1 MSTKITV
8 AYGDNF
14 HLYRESFDEDYI
26 YLEME
31 GVQFEASYNQVTMPI
46 PIHIWEVIRQ
56 YQGIDLSWVLSTDD
70 EIMRYVEQEVDGR
83 IQKYQQ
89 AESQKHQRLIALSG
103 AIVYGDADTP
113 RQQQL
118 DRGIAYFYRLRDH
131 QRQIK
136 QAIEQLA
143 QANQNT

>member
-14 HLYRESFDEDYI
+14 HLYRESLDEDYI

-31 GVQFEASYNQVTMPI
+31 GVKFEASYNQVMMPI

-56 YQGIDLSWVLSTDD
+56 YPGIDLSWASRTDD
-70 EIMRYVEQEVDGR
+70 EIMRHVEQEVDRR

-89 AESQKHQRLIALSG
+89 ADDEKHQP
-103 AIVYGDADTP
+103 ADIFV
-113 RQQQL
+113 RC
-118 DRGIAYFYRLRDH
+118 
-131 QRQIK
+131 
-136 QAIEQLA
+136 
-143 QANQNT
+143 NTLW